1 MTPLSP
7 QYQEILKRELA
18 AQYVKHLPPLIPNKK
33 SATENADKQV
43 NRALSA
49 FLLQSALNV
58 SVNNAARAVVDDF
71 VDNGI
76 DALYYDT
83 KTETIHLVQAKLKAS
98 EEFHQDEAQA
108 FCAGIRLIAQQEYSS
123 FNQNFLNRQA
133 AIEVAMA
140 NAEHIQLWIVY
151 TGGRVSNAAKNTI
164 QHLLDDD
171 SFVESGRLVKTVNYF
186 GPDEIAAELLK
197 INSYKPV
204 NTDLFLTND
213 AHIKEP
219 RITWYGIV
227 DVSDLVVLHEEYGKA
242 LYERN
247 IRYYLGSGKS
257 EVNRD
262 IQKTLEA
269 DPGAFF
275 YLNNG
280 VTALCTHISEKD
292 KKANKRRLKVRGLSI
307 VNGAQTV
314 ASAAEAMAQEEPPN
328 IRQAKVMLTLI
339 QVTADG
345 TFGPRV
351 TRARNSQN
359 PVSVGNFASQDPVQE
374 RLRQELK
381 GLGIEYHYRPEAL
394 AIGTANSLLLS
405 EAVTALA
412 WLQPDPR
419 YAVWLKSGK
428 VDLYDTN
435 TESYKALFNDAL
447 TGTKLANAVF
457 YSRAVLKLIKGADQS
472 SSGIERLVYR
482 HGAHA
487 IGWSY
492 LKRLSNRIDA
502 FTPIEPDTI
511 PTLISASFDTHRQ
524 IAFDQYERLFGG
536 PLAFFKNQTNTTPYL
551 VKVMIQSYNLQENSA
566 IPALSV
572 AQPKELFPVRLFNFL
587 SQNAQKV

>member
-18 AQYVKHLPPLIPNKK
+18 AQYVKHLPSLVPNKK
-33 SATENADKQV
+33 SAADNADKQV

-58 SVNNAARAVVDDF
+58 SVSTAARAVVDDF

-76 DALYYDT
+76 DALYYES

-133 AIEVAMA
+133 AIEAAMA

-197 INSYKPV
+197 RNSYEPV
-204 NTDLFLTND
+204 NTDLFLAND
-213 AHIKEP
+213 VHIKVP
-219 RITWYGIV
+219 RITWYGMV
-227 DVSDLVVLHEEYGKA
+227 DVSDLVALHKDKGKA

-247 IRYYLGSGKS
+247 IRYYLGSEKS
-257 EVNRD
+257 DVNRD
-262 IQKTLEA
+262 IQRTLET

-280 VTALCTHISEKD
+280 VTALCSDIRAKD
-292 KKANKRRLKVRGLSI
+292 KKANRRRLKVIGLSI

-314 ASAAEAMAQEEPPN
+314 ASAAEVMAQDEPPN
-328 IRQAKVMLTLI
+328 IQLAKVMLTLI
-339 QVTADG
+339 QVNADG

-394 AIGTANSLLLS
+394 AVAAPNSLLLS
-405 EAVTALA
+405 EAVIALA
-412 WLQPDPR
+412 WLQADPR

-435 TESYKALFNDAL
+435 AEGYKALFRNL
-447 TGTKLANAVF
+447 TWPQLANAVY
-457 YSRAVLKLIKGADQS
+457 YSRAVLKLIKSADQS

-492 LKRLSNRIDA
+492 LKRLRNRIDA
-502 FTPIEPDTI
+502 SSPIEPRTI
-511 PTLISASFDTHRQ
+511 PAVISASFDTHRQ
-524 IAFDQYERLFGG
+524 IAFDQYNSLFGG
-536 PLAFFKNQTNTTPYL
+536 PLAFFKNQTDTTPYL
-551 VKVMIQSYNLQENSA
+551 VKVMIQSYDLQDHPA
-566 IPALSV
+566 IPALRV
-572 AQPKELFPVRLFNFL
+572 AKPRSS
-587 SQNAQKV
+587 SQ